1 MYEMYLKIKLRPAA
15 FLLGRDELLK
25 EFLVKR
31 YINLAVE
38 EVNRFGPFFF
48 FFNFLCL
55 QNKILIS
62 LHDSNNSKLIYRI

>member
-38 EVNRFGPFFF
+38 EVNRFGPFFLKK
-48 FFNFLCL
+48 NFLRL

>member
-38 EVNRFGPFFF
+38 EVNRFGPFF
-48 FFNFLCL
+48 LK
-55 QNKILIS
+55 KIFYVFKTRYSYHYMIQTIV
-62 LHDSNNSKLIYRI
+62 N